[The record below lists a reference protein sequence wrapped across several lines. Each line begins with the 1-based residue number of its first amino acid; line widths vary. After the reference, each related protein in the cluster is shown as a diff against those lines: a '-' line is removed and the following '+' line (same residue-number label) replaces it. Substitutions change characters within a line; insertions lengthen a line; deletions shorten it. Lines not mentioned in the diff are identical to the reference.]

1 MFDFIEQWKIKA
13 KKLKVEVYAL
23 YFAYQ
28 DPRIPWYARIF
39 IMLIVGYAFSP
50 IDFIPDFV
58 PVLGYLDDLV
68 LIPLFITLALK
79 MIPNQVMVEA
89 RAKGQALSEK
99 PKNWVGAAVI
109 IVIWVL
115 LAVGVIRY
123 IIK

>member
-99 PKNWVGAAVI
+99 PKNWVGAVVI